1 MPGLNTSS
9 IGQRRLQ
16 EQNRKRHSKMTSKRP
31 PSPYRPS
38 PSPAPTLEDN
48 LRLVA
53 LDSRMG
59 KKERSVLDPRLKAYT
74 GAVTEAE
81 ALAKMRGEHL
91 LSLVN
96 RKLGEG
102 HRRKKRHH
110 KKSKNRYS
118 KRYSR
123 RHHKKRHSR
132 RHHKK
137 SKKKRHSNK
146 KNSKKRR

>member
-16 EQNRKRHSKMTSKRP
+16 DQNRKRHSKMTLKRP

-38 PSPAPTLEDN
+38 PSPAPSMDDR
-48 LRLVA
+48 LRLAA

-59 KKERSVLDPRLKAYT
+59 KKERSVLDPRLKEYT

-81 ALAKMRGEHL
+81 ALAKMRGDHL
-91 LSLVN
+91 LNLVN

-102 HRRKKRHH
+102 HRRKKRHS
-110 KKSKNRYS
+110 KKK
-118 KRYSR
+118 
-123 RHHKKRHSR
+123 

-137 SKKKRHSNK
+137 SKKTRHNK
-146 KNSKKRR
+146 KSKKRHHKKTRRR

>member
-16 EQNRKRHSKMTSKRP
+16 EQNRRRHSNMTSKRP
-31 PSPYRPS
+31 PSPYRPA
-38 PSPAPTLEDN
+38 PSPAPSMNDR
-48 LRLVA
+48 LRLAA

-59 KKERSVLDPRLKAYT
+59 KKERAVLDPRLKEYT

-81 ALAKMRGEHL
+81 ALAKMRGDHL
-91 LSLVN
+91 LGLVN

-102 HRRKKRHH
+102 HRRKKRH
-110 KKSKNRYS
+110 SK
-118 KRYSR
+118 
-123 RHHKKRHSR
+123 

-137 SKKKRHSNK
+137 SKKRRNK
-146 KNSKKRR
+146 KSKKTHHKKTKKRRR